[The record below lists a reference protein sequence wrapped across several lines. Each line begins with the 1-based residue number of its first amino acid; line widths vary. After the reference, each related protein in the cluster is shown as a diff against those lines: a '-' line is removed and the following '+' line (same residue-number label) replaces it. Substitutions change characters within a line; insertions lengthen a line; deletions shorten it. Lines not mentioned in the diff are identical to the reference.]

1 MKFAGISIILLLGC
15 WAAAAQSAME
25 PAATS
30 QKPKVRISFYDGI
43 VIAGYVDEGGFLNFT
58 GPNIN
63 FTANK
68 HKVILGML
76 PSLRFKED
84 KSTPKNSFVTPNL
97 GVGLTYS
104 YQRFAIQVPC
114 YYNAKTATQNGR
126 WNAGIGLGV
135 RFLK

>member
-1 MKFAGISIILLLGC
+1 M
-15 WAAAAQSAME
+15 AQSTIE
-25 PAATS
+25 QPDTE
-30 QKPKVRISFYDGI
+30 QKTTVRVSIYDGI
-43 VIAGYVDEGGFLNFT
+43 VVAGYVDEGAFLNFT

-63 FTANK
+63 VTMNK

-97 GVGLTYS
+97 GVGLTYC
-104 YQRFAIQVPC
+104 YKRFAIQVPC
-114 YYNAKTATQNGR
+114 YYNAKTATQNGK
-126 WNAGIGLGV
+126 WNVGIGLGV